1 MVRKL
6 AWCAALIVVSILSPQ
21 ARAEWVFYEGN
32 YGTQNIVCTLPQAP
46 MMVHFGAYWLFP
58 SNPYECDNDEARS
71 VRLLNI
77 PAGAMLVVFDDGGCG
92 PNDDYT
98 RIRVLQSISD
108 LTIGSFEGGTYP
120 SSIDFQH
127 VHNNGLDG
135 KVSCVQISR
144 CGDSLCTEGE
154 SVDLC
159 PADCPNTGG
168 GGGNYTCPPGQCCGT
183 NCASDCGNGTCE
195 YMQGECD
202 STCPQDCSGV
212 LCQ

>member
-1 MVRKL
+1 MARKL
-6 AWCAALIVVSILSPQ
+6 AWCTALLVVSILSSP

-32 YGTQNIVCTLPQAP
+32 FGTQNIVCTLVQAP
-46 MMVHFGAYWLFP
+46 MQVGLGGLFNDP
-58 SNPYECDNDEARS
+58 HGCDNDEACS

-77 PAGAMLVVFDDGGCG
+77 PAGAMLVVFDDGDCG

-98 RIRVLQSISD
+98 RIRVLQNVSD

-120 SSIDFQH
+120 SSVDFQH

-135 KVSCVQISR
+135 KVSCIQISR
-144 CGDSLCTEGE
+144 CGDSLCSDGE
-154 SVDLC
+154 DHDLC
-159 PADCPNTGG
+159 PADCPSNTGG
-168 GGGNYTCPPGQCCGT
+168 STCPAGQCCGA
-183 NCASDCGNGTCE
+183 NCASACGNGTCE

-212 LCQ
+212 FCQ